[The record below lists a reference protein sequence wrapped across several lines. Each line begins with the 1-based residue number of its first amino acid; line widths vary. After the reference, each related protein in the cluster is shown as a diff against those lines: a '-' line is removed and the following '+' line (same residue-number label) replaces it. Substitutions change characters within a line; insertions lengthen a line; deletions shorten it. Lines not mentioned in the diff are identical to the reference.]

1 MSLLPANV
9 SASGNLTATLS
20 MQTESLYNTYT
31 GTGAGHIAFDANLAA
46 QLTQVSSLQNDI
58 IDYIRLR
65 LGYGMIDVEAD
76 KEHFDMGIKQALIRY
91 RQKSSNSVEESYAFL
106 DLYPETQ
113 EYILP
118 NTVMDV
124 KAIYRRGIGSV
135 TGTTASQFEPFSS
148 GYLNTYMLVAGRVG
162 GLTNYELFV
171 DYQKL
176 AMRMFGGFMN
186 FTWNKVTKK
195 MTLVRKMPFQ
205 GAGATLR
212 LRSLTA
218 SGTAVGSTVTFQI
231 SNQGPWNGVIVGSTI
246 AITNCPV
253 AGYNGSYIITSVDP
267 TQQIFT
273 FLNTAAL
280 GSTVVNDMSLASTY
294 VSSPSSPDNAVTETV
309 LLHLYNYKPDIML
322 LNDPQVFPWI
332 QDYAYALVLISIGN
346 AREKFATIAGPQGGT
361 SLNGAVLKQ
370 EGNELL
376 VKLDEDIRNYVDG
389 GAPMTWIT
397 G

>member
-9 SASGNLTATLS
+9 SATGNLTATLS
-20 MQTESLYNTYT
+20 MQTESLYNPYT
-31 GTGAGHIAFDANLAA
+31 GSGSGHIAFDANIIA
-46 QLTQVSSLQNDI
+46 QLTSLDSQKNLI
-58 IDYIRLR
+58 KDYIRLR
-65 LGYGMIDVEAD
+65 MGDQIVDVEAD
-76 KEHFDMGIKQALIRY
+76 SEHYEMGITQALIRY
-91 RQKSSNSVEESYAFL
+91 RQRSSNSVEESYAFL

-124 KAIYRRGIGSV
+124 KTIYRRGIGSV
-135 TGTTASQFEPFSS
+135 TGTTASQFEPFAS

-195 MTLVRKMPFQ
+195 ITLVRKLPFQ

-218 SGTAVGSTVTFQI
+218 TGTAPGSTVTFQI
-231 SNQGPWNGVIVGSTI
+231 SNQGPWNGVGVGSTI

-253 AGYNGSYIITSVDP
+253 AGYNGSYVITSVDP
-267 TQQIFT
+267 TQQVFT

-280 GSTVVNDMSLASTY
+280 GATVVNDMSLASTY

-332 QDYAYALVLISIGN
+332 QDYAYALVLISVGN

-361 SLNGAVLKQ
+361 SLNGAALKQ
-370 EGNELL
+370 EGTELL
-376 VKLDEDIRNYVDG
+376 IKLDEEIRNYVDG
-389 GAPMTWIT
+389 GQPLTWIM

>member
-135 TGTTASQFEPFSS
+135 TGTTASQFEPFAS

-176 AMRMFGGFMN
+176 AMKMFGGFMN

-195 MTLVRKMPFQ
+195 ITLVRKMPFQ

-218 SGTAVGSTVTFQI
+218 SGTVPGSTVTFQI

-253 AGYNGSYIITSVDP
+253 AGYNGTYIITSVDP

-273 FLNTAAL
+273 FLNTASL

-332 QDYAYALVLISIGN
+332 QDYAYALTSMSIGQ
-346 AREKFATIAGPQGGT
+346 AREKFASIAGPQGGT
-361 SLNGAVLKQ
+361 SLNGTALKQ
-370 EGNELL
+370 EGQALL
-376 VKLDEDIRNYVDG
+376 DKLDDEIKNFVDG
-389 GAPMTWIT
+389 GMPLTWIM

>member
-9 SASGNLTATLS
+9 TATGNLTATLS
-20 MQTESLYNTYT
+20 MQTESLYNPYT
-31 GTGAGHIAFDANLAA
+31 GSGAGHIAFDANLQA

-58 IDYIRLR
+58 VDYIRLR

-91 RQKSSNSVEESYAFL
+91 RQRSSNSVEESYAFL

-124 KAIYRRGIGSV
+124 KAVYRRGIGSV
-135 TGTTASQFEPFSS
+135 TGTTASQFEPFAS

-162 GLTNYELFV
+162 GLANYELFV

-176 AMRMFGGFMN
+176 AMKMFGGFMN

-218 SGTAVGSTVTFQI
+218 TGTAVGSTVTFQI
-231 SNQGPWNGVIVGSTI
+231 SSQSSWSGVTVGSTVT
-246 AITNCPV
+246 ITGCQV
-253 AGYNGSYIITSVDP
+253 SGYNGTYTITSVDP
-267 TQQIFT
+267 TGQIFT
-273 FLNTAAL
+273 FLNTAPL
-280 GSTVVNDMSLASTY
+280 GATVVNDMALASTL

-322 LNDPQVFPWI
+322 LNDPQAFPWI
-332 QDYAYALVLISIGN
+332 QDYAYALTSISIGQ
-346 AREKFATIAGPQGGT
+346 AREKFASIAGPQGGT
-361 SLNGAVLKQ
+361 SLNGTALKQ
-370 EGNELL
+370 EGAELL
-376 VKLDEDIRNYVDG
+376 KDLDEQIRNYVDG
-389 GAPMTWIT
+389 GQPLTWLM